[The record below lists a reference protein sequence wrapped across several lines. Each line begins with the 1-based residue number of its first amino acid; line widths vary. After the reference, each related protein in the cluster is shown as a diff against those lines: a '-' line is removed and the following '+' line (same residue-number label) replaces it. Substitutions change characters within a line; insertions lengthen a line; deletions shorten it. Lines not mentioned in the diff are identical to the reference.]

1 VRIGYDLLGLLGPAG
16 RGLPV
21 LLGESKVK
29 QFIFYS
35 DPGHGWLQVPRALLH
50 DLGIEGKVSAYS
62 YQRIDDV
69 FLEEDC
75 DYSLFAKA
83 MKEAGI
89 QFDVTEVNEA
99 RSDSW
104 VRSLPHYQV
113 EEMVK

>member
-1 VRIGYDLLGLLGPAG
+1 M
-16 RGLPV
+16 
-21 LLGESKVK
+21 K

-35 DPGHGWLQVPRALLH
+35 DPSHGWLQVPRGLLRQ
-50 DLGIEGKVSAYS
+50 LGIEDKVSGYS
-62 YQRIDDV
+62 YQRLGDV

-75 DYSLFAKA
+75 DYSLFARA

-89 QFDVTEVNEA
+89 QFEVTEVNES

>member
-1 VRIGYDLLGLLGPAG
+1 
-16 RGLPV
+16 
-21 LLGESKVK
+21 VK

-35 DPGHGWLQVPRALLH
+35 DPGHGWLQVPRGLLRQ
-50 DLGIEGKVSAYS
+50 LGIEDKVSGYS
-62 YQRIDDV
+62 YQRLGDV

-75 DYSLFAKA
+75 DYSLFMRA
-83 MKEAGI
+83 MKEAGMP
-89 QFDVTEVNEA
+89 FDVTEVNEA